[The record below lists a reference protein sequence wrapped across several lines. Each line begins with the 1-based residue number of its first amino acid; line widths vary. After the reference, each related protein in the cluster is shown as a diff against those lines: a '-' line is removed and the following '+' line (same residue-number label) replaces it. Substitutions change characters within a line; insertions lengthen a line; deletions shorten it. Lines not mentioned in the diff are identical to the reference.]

1 MYSMLVVIDMFGIAV
16 TNFNFILVC
25 SFYLFFAVVTVVFDE
40 IVYTAS
46 EGESPLEVCAEIESL
61 IGNLDCDLV
70 VTFAALPGT
79 AGMTIN
85 KMLLLHDGS
94 GRAEISE
101 VYNMI

>member
-1 MYSMLVVIDMFGIAV
+1 MQLLRVSVWTSEHTHFR
-16 TNFNFILVC
+16 ILPPLI
-25 SFYLFFAVVTVVFDE
+25 SLLFFAAVTIVFDE

-94 GRAEISE
+94 G
-101 VYNMI
+101 

>member
-1 MYSMLVVIDMFGIAV
+1 M
-16 TNFNFILVC
+16 
-25 SFYLFFAVVTVVFDE
+25 
-40 IVYTAS
+40 
-46 EGESPLEVCAEIESL
+46 CAEIESL

-94 GRAEISE
+94 GRTEISE
-101 VYNMI
+101 VYNMV